1 MKEYQEATGYK
12 PAFQLDLDD
21 KEGSEHSYYVLK
33 ALYGKLEYTNP
44 KKGKEKVAE
53 ALQKDSLISNW

>member
-1 MKEYQEATGYK
+1 MKDYQEATGYK

-21 KEGSEHSYYVLK
+21 KEELEHSDYVLE
-33 ALYGKLEYTNP
+33 ALYGELEYAKA

-53 ALQKDSLISNW
+53 ALQKDSLISN